1 MTTWWSNERISTT
14 VNAAYIER
22 ELGSKDLV
30 DKVHRVLAFGDGLTD
45 DTYLDWILE
54 RSPRFFLIL
63 NEIGVPEKIFESID
77 KSLADDDLPL
87 SQDNLWELNLFGG
100 KSETL
105 DKKFHRGQFNFL
117 IQDLEPGGHVEYG
130 DWEVVPVEPLV
141 KRPGIAKANDK
152 VYVHG
157 NLYIR
162 KKVPICDDDSIDE
175 VQFIMHL
182 KSLSTIHHSHLAS
195 IWATYLQENFIY
207 ILLTPATETTLK
219 SFLEEPPKAFKS
231 LEKAERRETF
241 LTWTHCLAAALGYL
255 HDRGFIHQTIR
266 PGTITIDHKYQIYL
280 GDYSALKDLEAD
292 ESPNTY
298 NGELYDHAAP
308 ENWLRKPRLHE
319 VAALKTILPGGG
331 RTSRRIPKTPTAERK
346 RSLPLPT
353 TPVISK
359 PQTSSKSGSSGS
371 STHTSRPRNALIT
384 TFTPTERRPSVSSS
398 IASRSSKLEAADV
411 FSLTTV
417 LITLLSM
424 ILNHTPKAFASHR
437 SRLNRQAG
445 RGNAPPDASF
455 HKNLNQVVKWLD
467 MLAKEAGQR
476 EKKDMKF
483 WGSVVEIVQLCR
495 LGVKKE
501 AKERTTAKELDH
513 KIGGWV
519 DWGLGR
525 KRRCTCDLANDTSGQ
540 TDTRSSVE
548 FSSKYALDQPHTGRH
563 PNRPD
568 WLPPSEPSRSLLSS
582 RPQSLDMA
590 KQSTVWGL
598 GDLATLHENM
608 MRPASVISFDDS
620 TAWGV
625 GNEPTMSRERR
636 RSPSIASGKESTVW
650 GLGDARREDK
660 DSTRPT
666 HGGRRKSDASA
677 ANSSIAMG
685 EVEVLDGYDVDDDD
699 HDDDEDHEGPPP
711 SYGGGGGKKEDR
723 EENWPLPI
731 ETLALDRGKAKAKAK
746 AKEMEMDDGN
756 RDLRRIGAMRINH
769 HGAG

>member
-1 MTTWWSNERISTT
+1 MTAWWSNERISTT

-22 ELGSKDLV
+22 ELGSKNLV
-30 DKVHRVLAFGDGLTD
+30 EKVHRVLAFGDGLTD

-63 NEIGVPEKIFESID
+63 NEIGVPEKIFEIID
-77 KSLADDDLPL
+77 KSFADDDLPL
-87 SQDNLWELNLFGG
+87 SQDTLWELNLFGG

-105 DKKFHRGQFNFL
+105 DKKFHREQFNFL
-117 IQDLEPGGHVEYG
+117 IQDLEPGGHVDYG
-130 DWEVVPVEPLV
+130 DWAVVPVEPFV

-162 KKVPICDDDSIDE
+162 KKVAAFEDDSIDE

-182 KSLSTIHHSHLAS
+182 KSLSNIRHPHLVS
-195 IWATYLQENFIY
+195 IWSSYSQENFIY

-219 SFLEEPPKAFKS
+219 SFLEEQPKAFKS
-231 LEKAERRETF
+231 LDKAERREIF
-241 LTWTHCLAAALGYL
+241 LTWTHCLAAALAYL
-255 HDRGFIHQTIR
+255 HDRGFTHQTIR
-266 PGTITIDHKYQIYL
+266 PGTITVDHNNKIYL
-280 GDYSALKDLEAD
+280 GEYSALKSLEAE

-298 NGELYDHAAP
+298 NGELYDHSAP

-331 RTSRRIPKTPTAERK
+331 RTSRRIPKTPTIEK
-346 RSLPLPT
+346 KTSLPLPSPPVNT
-353 TPVISK
+353 T
-359 PQTSSKSGSSGS
+359 QASSKSGSSGS
-371 STHTSRPRNALIT
+371 STHASRPRNALIT
-384 TFTPTERRPSVSSS
+384 TFTPTERRPSIASSS
-398 IASRSSKLEAADV
+398 TSSRSSKLEAADV

-424 ILNHTPKAFASHR
+424 ILHHTPKTFASHR

-455 HKNLNQVVKWLD
+455 HKNLPQVVKWLD
-467 MLAKEAGQR
+467 ILAKEAGQR

-501 AKERTTAKELDH
+501 AKERTTARELDY

-519 DWGLGR
+519 DWGLKE
-525 KRRCTCDLANDTSGQ
+525 KRQCSCEIARDTSVQ
-540 TDTRSSVE
+540 ADTRSSAE
-548 FSSKYALDQPHTGRH
+548 FSSKYALDRPGTVGR
-563 PNRPD
+563 PSRPD
-568 WLPPSEPSRSLLSS
+568 WLPASEPSRIFES
-582 RPQSLDMA
+582 RPQSVDA
-590 KQSTVWGL
+590 GRQSTVWGL

-608 MRPASVISFDDS
+608 MRPASVMTFDDS

-625 GNEPTMSRERR
+625 GQEPQMSRERTR
-636 RSPSIASGKESTVW
+636 PTSVASGKESTVW
-650 GLGDARREDK
+650 GLGEARREDE
-660 DSTRPT
+660 DDDDDERPAI
-666 HGGRRKSDASA
+666 GRSKSGASA

-685 EVEVLDGYDVDDDD
+685 EVEVLEGHDIDDDSND
-699 HDDDEDHEGPPP
+699 HDDEDGD
-711 SYGGGGGKKEDR
+711 YLARRK
-723 EENWPLPI
+723 EENWPLPL
-731 ETLALDRGKAKAKAK
+731 ETLALGRGKAK
-746 AKEMEMDDGN
+746 EVDGN
-756 RDLRRIGAMRINH
+756 RDLWKIGAMRVQ
-769 HGAG
+769 GSG